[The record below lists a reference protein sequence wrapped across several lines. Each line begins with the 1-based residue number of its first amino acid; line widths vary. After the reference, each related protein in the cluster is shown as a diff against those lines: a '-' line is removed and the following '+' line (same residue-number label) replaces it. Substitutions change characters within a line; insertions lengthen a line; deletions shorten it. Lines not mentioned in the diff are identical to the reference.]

1 MKEIHLWIFYPFI
14 ISPYK
19 TAEIENYT
27 GLRKTLAEYIVSHN
41 NVTISSIFEDM
52 DDVRI
57 EKGLPLIFEFVENG
71 IITPVFDA
79 YKIATVRF

>member
-19 TAEIENYT
+19 AAEVETFT
-27 GLRKTLAEYIVSHN
+27 GLKKTLATYIMQN
-41 NVTISSIFEDM
+41 DNVTISRIFDDLDSI
-52 DDVRI
+52 RI
-57 EKGLPLIFEFVENG
+57 EKGLPIIFEFINEG
-71 IITPVFDA
+71 ILTPVFDA